1 MPLSEYQTHFVRFR
15 EINIRW
21 FTKMCPRFH
30 CMSLVYLT
38 KSASINIARFLFSGK
53 ALCLLT
59 KQDLGERCPGAGD
72 LIHNV
77 LRWLIRDG
85 YSGGQHLPQS
95 PVTPH
100 FPITPSW
107 CLPIPPP
114 QEYPHVTSTPTTLHN
129 SVTLSPAPSVDSQS
143 GSPKQPDQSTS
154 SAFSAL
160 SNGNFLHYVQEG
172 CVDDSGVATCFKEH
186 LNY

>member
-1 MPLSEYQTHFVRFR
+1 MGDSTLSYEYLLN
-15 EINIRW
+15 INLI
-21 FTKMCPRFH
+21 FT
-30 CMSLVYLT
+30 
-38 KSASINIARFLFSGK
+38 GK

-72 LIHNV
+72 LIYNV

-85 YSGGQHLPQS
+85 SGGSAASQQHLPHS

-107 CLPIPPP
+107 CLPIHPP
-114 QEYPHVTSTPTTLHN
+114 QDYSHVSSAATTFHN

-154 SAFSAL
+154 SAFSIM
-160 SNGNFLHYVQEG
+160 SNGNCGYL
-172 CVDDSGVATCFKEH
+172 
-186 LNY
+186 LNVREFSTTRFGDLIE

>member
-1 MPLSEYQTHFVRFR
+1 MFESVISTKQDDVASFT
-15 EINIRW
+15 NI
-21 FTKMCPRFH
+21 KVQKLCILH
-30 CMSLVYLT
+30 S
-38 KSASINIARFLFSGK
+38 LFSGK

-85 YSGGQHLPQS
+85 FSGGQHLPQS
-95 PVTPH
+95 PITSH
-100 FPITPSW
+100 FPVTSSW
-107 CLPIPPP
+107 CLPIPPA
-114 QEYPHVTSTPTTLHN
+114 QEYPHVTSTPSTLHN

-154 SAFSAL
+154 SSFSML
-160 SNGNFLHYVQEG
+160 SNGSYLLSH
-172 CVDDSGVATCFKEH
+172 
-186 LNY
+186 

>member
-1 MPLSEYQTHFVRFR
+1 MQSILL
-15 EINIRW
+15 W
-21 FTKMCPRFH
+21 FT
-30 CMSLVYLT
+30 
-38 KSASINIARFLFSGK
+38 GK

-59 KQDLGERCPGAGD
+59 KQDLGDRCPGAGD
-72 LIHNV
+72 LLYNV

-85 YSGGQHLPQS
+85 YGGAGTGAQHLPQS

-114 QEYPHVTSTPTTLHN
+114 QDYPPHVSSTPTTLHN

-143 GSPKQPDQSTS
+143 GSPKQPDQSSTSSS
-154 SAFSAL
+154 SAFSIL
-160 SNGNFLHYVQEG
+160 SGNCKCSHYFDLSSSVIYF
-172 CVDDSGVATCFKEH
+172 SSSSLAPTRT
-186 LNY
+186 

>member
-1 MPLSEYQTHFVRFR
+1 MVPMGTHLAPQKKTSGNSCLLNLRIKIAF
-15 EINIRW
+15 N
-21 FTKMCPRFH
+21 C
-30 CMSLVYLT
+30 SLIFFFIFCIT
-38 KSASINIARFLFSGK
+38 GK

-72 LIHNV
+72 LIYNV

-85 YSGGQHLPQS
+85 FSAGQHLPQS

-154 SAFSAL
+154 SAFSAV
-160 SNGNFLHYVQEG
+160 S
-172 CVDDSGVATCFKEH
+172 SGKTMFFPQY
-186 LNY
+186 LLFI

>member
-1 MPLSEYQTHFVRFR
+1 M
-15 EINIRW
+15 
-21 FTKMCPRFH
+21 
-30 CMSLVYLT
+30 
-38 KSASINIARFLFSGK
+38 
-53 ALCLLT
+53 LT

-72 LIHNV
+72 LIYNV

-85 YSGGQHLPQS
+85 FGGAGGQHLPQS

-114 QEYPHVTSTPTTLHN
+114 QDYPPHVSSTPTTLHN

-143 GSPKQPDQSTS
+143 GSPKQPDQSSTSSS
-154 SAFSAL
+154 SAFSVLSANCKYTLICVRFLSSFFFHLPIYILNMMLQVYEYYTNEEAILAL
-160 SNGNFLHYVQEG
+160 HWIVHRYR
-172 CVDDSGVATCFKEH
+172 
-186 LNY
+186 